1 MLIAPKPCGSGDR
14 KSAGMSIVMDTDLRR
29 FLEDYRRTQ
38 GLRSIADAAR
48 ELIYLGSLAVADA

>member
-1 MLIAPKPCGSGDR
+1 MLIAPKPCGSGER
-14 KSAGMSIVMDTDLRR
+14 KRAGMSIVMDTDLRR